1 MDIDLFLVKK
11 KLFVLALLSFVVI
24 EMPII
29 CLSGHFWKVFW
40 ALRQL
45 YLYPGNVVPR
55 VGLGDVINP
64 VSRTARKITLIPR
77 VRLNGYLW
85 TQEEFRK
92 AVNFFLVNFTAYTRH
107 KRGKFSV
114 TDNGVA

>member
-1 MDIDLFLVKK
+1 M
-11 KLFVLALLSFVVI
+11 I

-55 VGLGDVINP
+55 VGSGDVINP

-92 AVNFFLVNFTAYTRH
+92 AVNFLA
-107 KRGKFSV
+107 KFHSIYK
-114 TDNGVA
+114 T